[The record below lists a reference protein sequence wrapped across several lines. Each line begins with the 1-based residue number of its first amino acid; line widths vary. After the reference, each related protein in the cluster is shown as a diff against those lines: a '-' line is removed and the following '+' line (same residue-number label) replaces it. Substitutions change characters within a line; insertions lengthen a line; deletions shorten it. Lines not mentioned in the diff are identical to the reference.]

1 MSTNLK
7 EIIVAITNLKLAVL
21 TFGFLFLIIAC
32 GKDEDPN
39 TDTDP
44 VISELTLTSIAIENG
59 ELLDAYKCEEKVDGI
74 ENSIPLSWSN
84 VPADAN
90 SLAII
95 MKHYPNS
102 SDLTNVNS
110 YLLLWDIDPSVTEIP
125 YGTAGDGP
133 WYMGS
138 DKDGTAISYT
148 SPCSPSVGSHEYV
161 ITLYAL
167 SDTPS
172 DLPSSSSIDV
182 DYDVLIDA
190 ISTVSTIGEVSLT
203 FNDVN

>member
-1 MSTNLK
+1 MNTNLK
-7 EIIVAITNLKLAVL
+7 EIIVVITDLRFLVL
-21 TFGFLFLIIAC
+21 SFGLLFFLNAC
-32 GKDEDPN
+32 SKKDDN
-39 TDTDP
+39 TA
-44 VISELTLTSIAIENG
+44 ISEFTLTSIAIENG
-59 ELLDAYKCEEKVDGI
+59 ELLDSYKCEEKVDGI

-84 VPADAN
+84 TPADAN

-102 SDLTNVNS
+102 SDLTNANS
-110 YLLLWDIDPSVTEIP
+110 YLLLWDIDPSVTGIP
-125 YGTAGDGP
+125 YGTADDGP

-138 DKDGTAISYT
+138 DKDGVAISYT
-148 SPCSPSVGSHEYV
+148 SPCSPSAGSHEYV

-172 DLPSSSSIDV
+172 DLPSSSSIAV
-182 DYDVLIDA
+182 DYDALIEA
-190 ISTVSTIGEVSLT
+190 ISTVTIIDEVSLT